1 MLTIYDL
8 KCENFA
14 SPIGIAT
21 DKPRFSWKI
30 HSDARACAQSCY
42 QIQLSTDQSFESL
55 VWDSGRLS
63 GDQSQLCEYRGEP
76 LAPDTRYWFRVRIED
91 NHREKSEWATS
102 SFETGI
108 FDPDGFHADFIASP
122 LDKPEDSC
130 GIYFRNGFD
139 VNGEVVHAKAYVTAL
154 GMYDFHLNGS
164 KVGDAYFAPG
174 FLSYNRHLQVQ
185 AYDVTERLRQG
196 QNVVGAVVGAGWY
209 KGDLVWQDNR
219 NTFGKKNALFVQ
231 LHITYADGR
240 RQVIQTGEDW
250 QSGLGPITFSELYHG
265 ETYDANLADTRW
277 CDTLDGGHFVKCELV
292 RVDKRIMT
300 MQTGEFVRP
309 QEIIK
314 PIAKIKTPAGET
326 VFDFGQNMVGFV
338 RVRVSGAKG
347 DRVRLGFA
355 EVLDKDGNFYTANM
369 RKARNDINYILS
381 GDGEEVFEP
390 HFTFQGFRYI
400 RVIEFPGFAQSD
412 NFEGV
417 VLDSDMASTGDFE
430 CSNPLINQLVSNVRW
445 GFKGNSVD
453 VPTDCPQRDERL
465 GWTGD
470 AQVFIRTACFLND
483 TRAFYSKWLDDMA
496 CDQLENGGIPHVIP
510 DVLKNGDSACGWA
523 DAATI
528 CPWTLYICYG
538 DKRELKKNY
547 PMMKKWV
554 EHVRSV
560 ANKGVYW
567 DSGFHYGD
575 WLALDAKEGSYL
587 GATPNDL
594 TATAY
599 YAYSTLIMSKAAQ
612 VLGYSAESAN
622 YMRLHNDIVDFF
634 KREFFTANGRLA
646 VPTQTAHVL
655 ALMFDLVPEGA
666 VQRTVDSLVKLIETN
681 DNHLTTGFLGTPYL
695 CYVLSR
701 YGRLDVALKLLERE
715 EFPSWLYSVKQG
727 ATTIWEHW
735 DGIKPDGSFWS
746 DAMNSFNHY
755 AYGCILDW
763 MVEVLAGINVDERM
777 AGYKRFSVAPHLPE
791 NWDHLSCHYDSL
803 YGRISIALKREDGE
817 LAVKLEVPEN
827 TLCMFKLGDFR
838 KDFGSGAYEFKCPD
852 VPILTKGADG
862 PII

>member
-8 KCENFA
+8 QCENFI
-14 SPIGIAT
+14 SPIGIST
-21 DKPRFSWKI
+21 DRPRFSWKLR
-30 HSDARACAQSCY
+30 SDMRGCAQCSY
-42 QIQLSTDQSFESL
+42 QIQLATDSDFESL
-55 VWDSGRLS
+55 VWDSGRVA
-63 GDQSQLCEYRGEP
+63 GDQSQLCEYKGEP
-76 LAPDTRYWFRVRIED
+76 LTADTRYFFRVRIED
-91 NHREKSEWATS
+91 NHREKSDWVQSA
-102 SFETGI
+102 FETGI
-108 FDPDGFHADFIASP
+108 FDHNDFRADFIASP

-130 GIYFRNGFD
+130 GIYFRHGFAVD
-139 VNGEVVHAKAYVTAL
+139 GEVARAKAYVTAL
-154 GMYDFHLNGS
+154 GMYDFHMNGS

-174 FLSYNRHLQVQ
+174 FLSYNKHLQVQ
-185 AYDVTERLRQG
+185 AYDVTDMLRQG
-196 QNVVGAVVGAGWY
+196 ENVVGAVVGAGWY
-209 KGDLVWQDNR
+209 KGDLVWKDHR
-219 NTFGKKNALFVQ
+219 NFSGNKNALFVQ
-231 LHITYADGR
+231 LHITYKDGR
-240 RQVIQTGEDW
+240 KQVVMTGEDW

-265 ETYDANLADTRW
+265 ETYDANLADPNW
-277 CDTLDGGHFVKCELV
+277 CNTTEGGHFVKCELIKF
-292 RVDKRIMT
+292 DKSVMC
-300 MQTGEFVRP
+300 MQTGEFVRE
-309 QEIIK
+309 QGIIR
-314 PIAKIKTPAGET
+314 PIEKIKTPAGET
-326 VFDFGQNMVGFV
+326 VFDFGQNMVGYV
-338 RVRVSGAKG
+338 RVKVSGNKG

-369 RKARNDINYILS
+369 RSARNDINYILS
-381 GDGEEVFEP
+381 GEGEEVFQP
-390 HFTFQGFRYI
+390 HFTFQGFRYM
-400 RVIEFPGFAQSD
+400 RVIEFPGFAQSE

-417 VLDSDMASTGDFE
+417 VLDSDMRTTGEFE
-430 CSNPLINQLVSNVRW
+430 CSNELINRLVKNVQW

-470 AQVFIRTACFLND
+470 AQVFIRTACFLRD

-528 CPWTLYICYG
+528 CPWTLYLCYG

-567 DSGFHYGD
+567 DSGSHFGD
-575 WLALDAKEGSYL
+575 WLALDAKEGSYK

-599 YAYSTLIMSKAAQ
+599 YAYSTLIMSKAAE

-622 YMRLHNDIVDFF
+622 YMRLHNDIAEFF
-634 KREFFTANGRLA
+634 KREFFTPNGRLA

-655 ALMFDLVPEGA
+655 ALMFDLVPENA
-666 VQRTVDSLVKLIETN
+666 VQRTIDALVKLIETN

-695 CYVLSR
+695 CYALSR
-701 YGRLDVALKLLERE
+701 YGRTDVAIKLLMRE

-746 DAMNSFNHY
+746 DAMNSYNHY

-763 MVEVLAGINVDERM
+763 IVETLAGINVDERM
-777 AGYKRFSVAPHLPE
+777 TGYKRFTVMPQLPNE
-791 NWDHLSCHYDSL
+791 WNDLKCSYDSV
-803 YGRISIALKREDGE
+803 YGKIAVE
-817 LAVKLEVPEN
+817 LTRGDAGLNVKLTVPEN
-827 TLCMFKLGDFR
+827 TSCVFKLGDFR
-838 KDFGSGAYEFKCPD
+838 KDFGSGTYEFDCPD
-852 VPILTKGADG
+852 VPVPTFETAEAK
-862 PII
+862 

>member
-8 KCENFA
+8 QCENFI
-14 SPIGIAT
+14 SPIGIST
-21 DKPRFSWKI
+21 DRPRFSWKLR
-30 HSDARACAQSCY
+30 SDMRGCAQCSY
-42 QIQLSTDQSFESL
+42 QIQLATDSDFESL
-55 VWDSGRLS
+55 VWDSGRVA
-63 GDQSQLCEYRGEP
+63 GDQSQLCEYKGEP
-76 LAPDTRYWFRVRIED
+76 LTADTRYFFRVRIED
-91 NHREKSEWATS
+91 NHREKSGWVQSA
-102 SFETGI
+102 FETGI
-108 FDPDGFHADFIASP
+108 FDHNDFRADFIVSP

-130 GIYFRNGFD
+130 GIYFRHGFAVD
-139 VNGEVVHAKAYVTAL
+139 GEVARAKAYVTAL
-154 GMYDFHLNGS
+154 GMYDFHMNGS

-174 FLSYNRHLQVQ
+174 FLSYNKHLQVQ
-185 AYDVTERLRQG
+185 AYDVTDILRQG
-196 QNVVGAVVGAGWY
+196 ENVVGAVVGAGWY
-209 KGDLVWQDNR
+209 KGDLVWKDHR
-219 NTFGKKNALFVQ
+219 NFSGSKNALFVQ
-231 LHITYADGR
+231 LHITYKDGR
-240 RQVIQTGEDW
+240 KQVVMTGEDW

-265 ETYDANLADTRW
+265 ETYDANLADPNW
-277 CDTLDGGHFVKCELV
+277 CNTTEGGHFVKCELIKF
-292 RVDKRIMT
+292 DKSVMC
-300 MQTGEFVRP
+300 MQTGEFVRE
-309 QEIIK
+309 QEIIR
-314 PIAKIKTPAGET
+314 PIEKIKTPAGET
-326 VFDFGQNMVGFV
+326 VFDFGQNMVGYV
-338 RVRVSGAKG
+338 RVKVSGNKG

-355 EVLDKDGNFYTANM
+355 EVLDKNGNFYTANM
-369 RKARNDINYILS
+369 RSARNDINYILS
-381 GDGEEVFEP
+381 GEGEEVFQP
-390 HFTFQGFRYI
+390 HFTFQGFRYM
-400 RVIEFPGFAQSD
+400 RVIEFPGFAQSE

-417 VLDSDMASTGDFE
+417 VLDSDMRTTGEFE
-430 CSNPLINQLVSNVRW
+430 CSNELINRLVKNVQW

-470 AQVFIRTACFLND
+470 AQVFIRTACFLRD

-510 DVLKNGDSACGWA
+510 DVIKNGDSACGWA

-528 CPWTLYICYG
+528 CPWTLYLCYG

-567 DSGFHYGD
+567 DSGSHFGD
-575 WLALDAKEGSYL
+575 WLALDAKEGSYK

-599 YAYSTLIMSKAAQ
+599 YAYSTLIMSKAAE

-622 YMRLHNDIVDFF
+622 YMRLHNDIAEFF
-634 KREFFTANGRLA
+634 KREFFTPNGRLA

-655 ALMFDLVPEGA
+655 ALMFDLVPENA
-666 VQRTVDSLVKLIETN
+666 VQRTI

-695 CYVLSR
+695 CYALSR
-701 YGRLDVALKLLERE
+701 YGRTDVAIKLLMRE

-746 DAMNSFNHY
+746 DAMNSYNHY

-763 MVEVLAGINVDERM
+763 MVETLAGINVDERM
-777 AGYKRFSVAPHLPE
+777 TGYKRFAVTPQLPNE
-791 NWDHLSCHYDSL
+791 WNDLKCSYDSV
-803 YGRISIALKREDGE
+803 YGKIAVE
-817 LAVKLEVPEN
+817 LTRGSAGLNVKLTVPEN
-827 TLCMFKLGDFR
+827 TSCVFKLGDFR
-838 KDFGSGAYEFKCPD
+838 KDFGSGTYEFDCLD
-852 VPILTKGADG
+852 VPVPTFETAEAK
-862 PII
+862 

>member
-14 SPIGIAT
+14 SPIGVAT

-30 HSDARACAQSCY
+30 RSDARACVQSSY
-42 QIQLSTDQSFESL
+42 QIQLAADAEYKAL
-55 VWDSGRLS
+55 VWDSGRLA

-76 LAPDTRYWFRVRIED
+76 LAPDTRYYFRVRIED
-91 NHREKSEWATS
+91 NHRERSEWAES
-102 SFETGI
+102 MFETGI
-108 FDPDGFHADFIASP
+108 FEPDGFKADFISSP

-130 GIYFRNGFD
+130 AIYFRGGFEID
-139 VNGEVVHAKAYVTAL
+139 GEVERAKAYVTAL
-154 GMYDFHLNGS
+154 GMYDFHINGG

-174 FLSYNRHLQVQ
+174 FLSYNKHLQVQ
-185 AYDVTERLRQG
+185 AYDVTQLVRPG
-196 QNVVGAVVGAGWY
+196 QNVAGAVVGAGWY
-209 KGDLVWQDNR
+209 KGDLAWEGNR
-219 NTFGKKNALFVQ
+219 NSYGSKTALFVQ
-231 LHITYADGR
+231 IHITYKDGR
-240 RQVIQTGEDW
+240 RSTVLSGEDW
-250 QSGLGPITFSELYHG
+250 QSGLGPITYSELYNG
-265 ETYDANLADTRW
+265 ETYDANLAEPEW
-277 CDTLDGGHFVKCELV
+277 CNSLEAGRFVKCELA
-292 RVDKRIMT
+292 RVDRRIMT

-309 QEIIK
+309 REVIK
-314 PIAKIKTPAGET
+314 PIAKLKTPAGET

-338 RVRVSGAKG
+338 RVRVRGEKG

-369 RKARNDINYILS
+369 RSARNDINYILS
-381 GDGEEVFEP
+381 GEGEEVFEP
-390 HFTFQGFRYI
+390 HFTFQGFRYV
-400 RVIEFPGFAQSD
+400 RVIEFPSFAQSD

-417 VLDSDMASTGDFE
+417 VLSSDMAPTGDFE

-470 AQVFIRTACFLND
+470 AQVFMRTACFLND
-483 TRAFYSKWLDDMA
+483 ARAFYSKWLDDMA
-496 CDQLENGGIPHVIP
+496 CDQHEDGGIPHVIP

-528 CPWTLYICYG
+528 CPWTLYLCYG

-554 EHVRSV
+554 EHVRRT
-560 ANKGVYW
+560 AFRGVYW
-567 DSGFHYGD
+567 DSGFHFGD

-599 YAYSTLIMSKAAQ
+599 YAYSTLIMSRAAEA
-612 VLGYSAESAN
+612 LGYSSESAN
-622 YMRLHNDIVDFF
+622 YMRLHNDIVEFF
-634 KREFFTANGRLA
+634 KREFFTPNGRLA

-655 ALMFDLVPEGA
+655 ALMFDLTPEGA
-666 VQRTVDSLVKLIETN
+666 VQRTVDSLVKLIE
-681 DNHLTTGFLGTPYL
+681 DNGDHLTTGFLGTPYL

-701 YGRLDVALKLLERE
+701 YGRLDVAVKLLERE

-746 DAMNSFNHY
+746 EAMNSFNHY

-763 MVEVLAGINVDERM
+763 MVEVLAGLNVDERIT
-777 AGYKRFSVAPHLPE
+777 GYKRFSVAPHLPDT
-791 NWDHLSCHYDSL
+791 WDSLNCRYDSL
-803 YGRISIALKREDGE
+803 YGRIAVSLRRADGAIAVR
-817 LAVKLEVPEN
+817 LAVPEN
-827 TLCMFKLGDFR
+827 TLCMFKLGDYR
-838 KDFGSGAYEFKCPD
+838 KDFGSGEYEFQCPD
-852 VPILTKGADG
+852 VPILTKASDS
-862 PII
+862 PIM

>member
-8 KCENFA
+8 QCENFI
-14 SPIGIAT
+14 SPIGIST
-21 DKPRFSWKI
+21 DRPRFSWKLR
-30 HSDARACAQSCY
+30 SDMRGCAQCSY
-42 QIQLSTDQSFESL
+42 QIQLATDSEFESL
-55 VWDSGRLS
+55 VWDSGRVA
-63 GDQSQLCEYRGEP
+63 GDQSQLCEYKGEP
-76 LAPDTRYWFRVRIED
+76 ITADTRYFFRARIED
-91 NHREKSEWATS
+91 NHREKSDWVQSA
-102 SFETGI
+102 FETGI
-108 FDPDGFHADFIASP
+108 FDHNDFRADFIASP

-130 GIYFRNGFD
+130 GIYFRHGFAVD
-139 VNGEVVHAKAYVTAL
+139 GEVARAKAYVTAL
-154 GMYDFHLNGS
+154 GMYDFHMNGN

-174 FLSYNRHLQVQ
+174 FLSYNKHLQVQ
-185 AYDVTERLRQG
+185 AYDVTDMLRQG
-196 QNVVGAVVGAGWY
+196 ENVVGAVVGAGWY
-209 KGDLVWQDNR
+209 KGDLVWKDHR
-219 NTFGKKNALFVQ
+219 NFSGSKNALFVQ
-231 LHITYADGR
+231 LHITYKDGR
-240 RQVIQTGEDW
+240 KQVVMTGEDW

-265 ETYDANLADTRW
+265 ETYDANLADPNW
-277 CDTLDGGHFVKCELV
+277 CNTTEGGHFVKCELIKFGKSV
-292 RVDKRIMT
+292 MC
-300 MQTGEFVRP
+300 MQTGEFVRE
-309 QEIIK
+309 QGIIR
-314 PIAKIKTPAGET
+314 PIEKIKTPAGET
-326 VFDFGQNMVGFV
+326 VFDFGQNMVGYV
-338 RVRVSGAKG
+338 RVKVSGNKG

-369 RKARNDINYILS
+369 RSARNDINYILS
-381 GDGEEVFEP
+381 GEGEEVFQP
-390 HFTFQGFRYI
+390 HFTFQGFRYM
-400 RVIEFPGFAQSD
+400 RVIEFPGFAQSE

-417 VLDSDMASTGDFE
+417 VLDSDMRTTGEFE
-430 CSNPLINQLVSNVRW
+430 CSNELINRLVKNVQW

-470 AQVFIRTACFLND
+470 AQVFIRTACFLRD

-510 DVLKNGDSACGWA
+510 DVIKNGDSACGWA

-528 CPWTLYICYG
+528 CPWTLYLCYG

-567 DSGFHYGD
+567 DSGSHFGD
-575 WLALDAKEGSYL
+575 WLALDAKEGSYK
-587 GATPNDL
+587 GATPNNL

-599 YAYSTLIMSKAAQ
+599 YAYSTLIMSKAAE

-622 YMRLHNDIVDFF
+622 YMRLHNDIAEFF
-634 KREFFTANGRLA
+634 KREFFTPNGRLA

-655 ALMFDLVPEGA
+655 ALMFDLVPENA
-666 VQRTVDSLVKLIETN
+666 VQRTIDALVKLIETN

-695 CYVLSR
+695 CYALSR
-701 YGRLDVALKLLERE
+701 YGRTDVAIKLLMRE

-746 DAMNSFNHY
+746 DAMNSYNHY

-763 MVEVLAGINVDERM
+763 MVETLAGINVDERM
-777 AGYKRFSVAPHLPE
+777 TGYKRFTVMPQLPNE
-791 NWDHLSCHYDSL
+791 WNDLKCSYDSV
-803 YGRISIALKREDGE
+803 YGKIAVE
-817 LAVKLEVPEN
+817 LTRGDAGLNVKLTVPEN
-827 TLCMFKLGDFR
+827 TSCVFKLGDFR
-838 KDFGSGAYEFKCPD
+838 KDFGSGTYEFDCPD
-852 VPILTKGADG
+852 VPIPTFETAEAK
-862 PII
+862 

>member
-8 KCENFA
+8 QCENFI
-14 SPIGIAT
+14 SPIGIST
-21 DKPRFSWKI
+21 DRPRFSWKLR
-30 HSDARACAQSCY
+30 SNMRGCAQCSY
-42 QIQLSTDQSFESL
+42 QIQLATDSDFESL
-55 VWDSGRLS
+55 VWDSGRVA
-63 GDQSQLCEYRGEP
+63 GDQSQLCEYKGEP
-76 LAPDTRYWFRVRIED
+76 LTADTRYFFRVRIED
-91 NHREKSEWATS
+91 NHREKSDWVQSA
-102 SFETGI
+102 FETGI
-108 FDPDGFHADFIASP
+108 FDHNDFRADFIASP

-130 GIYFRNGFD
+130 GIYFRHGFAVD
-139 VNGEVVHAKAYVTAL
+139 GEVARAKAYVTAL
-154 GMYDFHLNGS
+154 GMYDFHMNGS

-174 FLSYNRHLQVQ
+174 FLSYNKHLQVQ
-185 AYDVTERLRQG
+185 AYDVTDMLRQG
-196 QNVVGAVVGAGWY
+196 ENVVGAVVGAGWY
-209 KGDLVWQDNR
+209 KGDLVWKDHR
-219 NTFGKKNALFVQ
+219 NFSGSKNALFVQ
-231 LHITYADGR
+231 LHITYKDGR
-240 RQVIQTGEDW
+240 KQVVMTGEDW

-265 ETYDANLADTRW
+265 ETYDANLADPNW
-277 CDTLDGGHFVKCELV
+277 CNMTEGGHFVKCELIKF
-292 RVDKRIMT
+292 DKSVMC
-300 MQTGEFVRP
+300 MQTGEFVRE
-309 QEIIK
+309 QEIIR
-314 PIAKIKTPAGET
+314 PIEKIKTPAGET
-326 VFDFGQNMVGFV
+326 VFDFGQNMVGYV
-338 RVRVSGAKG
+338 RVKVSGNKG

-369 RKARNDINYILS
+369 RSARNDINYILS
-381 GDGEEVFEP
+381 GEGEEVFQP
-390 HFTFQGFRYI
+390 HFTFQGFRYM
-400 RVIEFPGFAQSD
+400 RVIEFPGFAQSE

-417 VLDSDMASTGDFE
+417 VLDSDMRTTGEFE
-430 CSNPLINQLVSNVRW
+430 CSNELINRLVKNVQW

-470 AQVFIRTACFLND
+470 AQVFIRTACFLRD

-510 DVLKNGDSACGWA
+510 DVIKNGDSACGWA

-528 CPWTLYICYG
+528 CPWTLYLCYG

-567 DSGFHYGD
+567 DSGSHFGD
-575 WLALDAKEGSYL
+575 WLALDAKEGSYK

-599 YAYSTLIMSKAAQ
+599 YAYSTLIMSKAAE

-622 YMRLHNDIVDFF
+622 YMRLHNDIVEFF
-634 KREFFTANGRLA
+634 KREFFTPNGRLA

-655 ALMFDLVPEGA
+655 ALMFDLVPENA
-666 VQRTVDSLVKLIETN
+666 VQRTIDALVKLIETN

-695 CYVLSR
+695 CYALSR
-701 YGRLDVALKLLERE
+701 YGRTDVAIKLLMRE

-746 DAMNSFNHY
+746 DAMNSYNHY

-763 MVEVLAGINVDERM
+763 IVETLAGINVDERM
-777 AGYKRFSVAPHLPE
+777 TGYKRFTVTPQLPNE
-791 NWDHLSCHYDSL
+791 WNDLKCSYDSV
-803 YGRISIALKREDGE
+803 YGKIAVE
-817 LAVKLEVPEN
+817 LTRGDAGLNVKLTVPEN
-827 TLCMFKLGDFR
+827 TSCVFKLG
-838 KDFGSGAYEFKCPD
+838 SH
-852 VPILTKGADG
+852 V
-862 PII
+862 

>member
-1 MLTIYDL
+1 MLTVYDL

-14 SPIGIAT
+14 APIGIST
-21 DKPRFSWKI
+21 DRPRFSWKLR
-30 HSDARACAQSCY
+30 SDARNCMQSAY
-42 QIQLSTDQSFESL
+42 QIQVALDESFEAP
-55 VWDSGRLS
+55 VWDSGRLN

-76 LAPDTRYWFRVRIED
+76 LLPDTRYFFRVRIED
-91 NHREKSEWATS
+91 NHREKSEWAAS
-102 SFETGI
+102 RFETGI
-108 FDPDGFHADFIASP
+108 FAAEDFRADFISSP

-130 GIYFRNGFD
+130 GIYFRHGFT
-139 VNGEVVHAKAYVTAL
+139 VNGEVAHAKAYVTAL
-154 GMYDFHLNGS
+154 GMYDFHMNGS

-174 FLSYNRHLQVQ
+174 FLSYNKHLQVQ
-185 AYDVTERLRQG
+185 AYDVTDMLRQG
-196 QNVVGAVVGAGWY
+196 DNVVGAVVGAGWY
-209 KGDLVWQDNR
+209 KGDLVWQNHR
-219 NTFGKKNALFVQ
+219 NLSGSKNALFVQ
-231 LHITYADGR
+231 IRITYRDGR
-240 RQVIQTGEDW
+240 VQTVMTGEDW

-265 ETYDANLADTRW
+265 ETYDANLADPEW
-277 CDTLDGGHFVKCELV
+277 CNSIGGERFVRCELT
-292 RVDKRIMT
+292 RVDKSIMC
-300 MQTGEFVRP
+300 MQTGEFVRE
-309 QEIIK
+309 QEVVHPVEK
-314 PIAKIKTPAGET
+314 LKTPAGET

-338 RVRVSGAKG
+338 RVKVKGSKG
-347 DRVRLGFA
+347 DRVRLAFA

-369 RKARNDINYILS
+369 RAARNDITYILS
-381 GDGEEVFEP
+381 GEGEEVFQP
-390 HFTFQGFRYI
+390 HFTFQGFRYM
-400 RVIEFPGFAQSD
+400 RVIEFPGFAQSE

-417 VLDSDMASTGDFE
+417 VLDSDMAYTGDFE
-430 CSNPLINQLVSNVRW
+430 CSNELVNRLVKNVYW
-445 GFKGNSVD
+445 GFRGNSVD

-470 AQVFIRTACFLND
+470 AQVFIRTACFLRD

-496 CDQLENGGIPHVIP
+496 CDQMEDGGIPHVIP

-528 CPWTLYICYG
+528 CPWTLYLCYG

-560 ANKGVYW
+560 ATKGVYW
-567 DSGFHYGD
+567 DTGFHFGD
-575 WLALDAKEGSYL
+575 WLALDAKEGSYY

-599 YAYSTLIMSKAAQ
+599 YAYSTLIMSKAAE

-622 YMRLHNDIVDFF
+622 YMRLHNDIVEFF
-634 KREFFTANGRLA
+634 KREFFTQNGRLA

-655 ALMFDLVPEGA
+655 ALMFDLVPESA
-666 VQRTVDSLVKLIETN
+666 VQRTIDELVRLIRAN

-695 CYVLSR
+695 CYALSR
-701 YGRLDVALKLLERE
+701 HGRVDVAIELLLRE

-746 DAMNSFNHY
+746 EAMNSFNHY

-763 MVEVLAGINVDERM
+763 MVETLAGISADERV
-777 AGYKRFSVAPHLPE
+777 AGYKRFTVAPQLPNE
-791 NWDHLSCHYDSL
+791 WDSLNCRYESL
-803 YGRISIALKREDGE
+803 YGEIAVSIARAGDE
-817 LAVKLEVPEN
+817 LSVKLTVPEN
-827 TLCMFKLGDFR
+827 TTCQFRLGDTR
-838 KDFGSGAYEFKCPD
+838 KELGSGTYEFTCPN
-852 VPILTKGADG
+852 VPVPVEAK
-862 PII
+862 

>member
-8 KCENFA
+8 QCENFI
-14 SPIGIAT
+14 SPIGIST
-21 DKPRFSWKI
+21 DRPRFSWKLR
-30 HSDARACAQSCY
+30 SDMRGCAQCSY
-42 QIQLSTDQSFESL
+42 QIQLATDSDFESL
-55 VWDSGRLS
+55 VWDSGRVA
-63 GDQSQLCEYRGEP
+63 GDQSQLCEYKGEP
-76 LAPDTRYWFRVRIED
+76 LTADTRYFFRVRIED
-91 NHREKSEWATS
+91 NHREKSDWVQSA
-102 SFETGI
+102 FETGI
-108 FDPDGFHADFIASP
+108 FDHNDFRADFIASP

-130 GIYFRNGFD
+130 GIYFRHGFAVD
-139 VNGEVVHAKAYVTAL
+139 GEVARAKAYVTAL
-154 GMYDFHLNGS
+154 GMYDFHMNGS

-174 FLSYNRHLQVQ
+174 FLSYNKHLQVQ
-185 AYDVTERLRQG
+185 AYDVTDMLRQG
-196 QNVVGAVVGAGWY
+196 ENVVGAVVGAGWY
-209 KGDLVWQDNR
+209 KGDLVWTDHR
-219 NTFGKKNALFVQ
+219 TFSGSKNALFVQ
-231 LHITYADGR
+231 LHITYKDGR
-240 RQVIQTGEDW
+240 KQVVMTGEDW

-265 ETYDANLADTRW
+265 ETYDANLADPNW
-277 CDTLDGGHFVKCELV
+277 CNMTEGGHFVKCELIKF
-292 RVDKRIMT
+292 DKSAMC
-300 MQTGEFVRP
+300 MQTGEFVRE
-309 QEIIK
+309 QGIIR
-314 PIAKIKTPAGET
+314 PIEKIKTPAGET
-326 VFDFGQNMVGFV
+326 VFDFGQNMVGYV
-338 RVRVSGAKG
+338 RVKVSGNKG

-369 RKARNDINYILS
+369 RSARNDINYILS
-381 GDGEEVFEP
+381 GEGEEVFQP
-390 HFTFQGFRYI
+390 HFTFQGFRYM
-400 RVIEFPGFAQSD
+400 RVIEFPGFAQNE

-417 VLDSDMASTGDFE
+417 VLDSDMRTTGEFE
-430 CSNPLINQLVSNVRW
+430 CSNELINRLVKNVQW

-470 AQVFIRTACFLND
+470 AQVFIRTACFLRD

-510 DVLKNGDSACGWA
+510 DVIKNGDSACGWA

-528 CPWTLYICYG
+528 CPWTLYLCYG

-567 DSGFHYGD
+567 DSGSHFGD
-575 WLALDAKEGSYL
+575 WLALDAKEGSYK

-599 YAYSTLIMSKAAQ
+599 YAYSTLIMSKAAE

-622 YMRLHNDIVDFF
+622 YMRLHNDIAEFF
-634 KREFFTANGRLA
+634 KREFFTPNGRLA

-655 ALMFDLVPEGA
+655 ALMFDLVPENA
-666 VQRTVDSLVKLIETN
+666 VQRTIDALVKLIETN

-695 CYVLSR
+695 CYALSR
-701 YGRLDVALKLLERE
+701 YGRTDVAIKLLMRE

-746 DAMNSFNHY
+746 DAMNSYNHY

-763 MVEVLAGINVDERM
+763 IVETLAGINVDERM
-777 AGYKRFSVAPHLPE
+777 TGYKRFTVMPQLPNE
-791 NWDHLSCHYDSL
+791 WNDLKCSYDSV
-803 YGRISIALKREDGE
+803 YGKIAVE
-817 LAVKLEVPEN
+817 LTRGDAGLNVKLTVPEN
-827 TLCMFKLGDFR
+827 TSCVFKLGDFR
-838 KDFGSGAYEFKCPD
+838 KDFGSGTYEFDCPD
-852 VPILTKGADG
+852 VPVPTFETAEAK
-862 PII
+862 

>member
-8 KCENFA
+8 QCENFI
-14 SPIGIAT
+14 SPIGIST
-21 DKPRFSWKI
+21 DRPRFSWKLR
-30 HSDARACAQSCY
+30 SDMRGCAQCSY
-42 QIQLSTDQSFESL
+42 QIQLAADSDFESL
-55 VWDSGRLS
+55 VWDSGRVA
-63 GDQSQLCEYRGEP
+63 GDQSQLCEYKGEP
-76 LAPDTRYWFRVRIED
+76 LTADTRYFFRVRIED
-91 NHREKSEWATS
+91 NHREKSDWVQSA
-102 SFETGI
+102 FETGI
-108 FDPDGFHADFIASP
+108 FDHNDFRADFIASP

-130 GIYFRNGFD
+130 GIYFRHGFAVD
-139 VNGEVVHAKAYVTAL
+139 GEVARAKAYVTAL
-154 GMYDFHLNGS
+154 GMYDFHMNGS

-174 FLSYNRHLQVQ
+174 FLSYNKHLQVQ
-185 AYDVTERLRQG
+185 AYDVTDMLRQG
-196 QNVVGAVVGAGWY
+196 ENVVGAVVGAGWY
-209 KGDLVWQDNR
+209 KGDLVWKDHR
-219 NTFGKKNALFVQ
+219 NFSGSKNALFVQ
-231 LHITYADGR
+231 LHITYKDGR
-240 RQVIQTGEDW
+240 KQVVMTGEDW

-265 ETYDANLADTRW
+265 ETYDANLADPNW
-277 CDTLDGGHFVKCELV
+277 CNTTEGGHFVKCELIKF
-292 RVDKRIMT
+292 DKSAMC
-300 MQTGEFVRP
+300 MQTGEFVRE
-309 QEIIK
+309 QGIIR
-314 PIAKIKTPAGET
+314 PIEKIKTPAGET
-326 VFDFGQNMVGFV
+326 VFDFGQNMVGYV
-338 RVRVSGAKG
+338 RVKVSGNKG

-369 RKARNDINYILS
+369 RSARNDINYILS
-381 GDGEEVFEP
+381 GEGEEVFQP
-390 HFTFQGFRYI
+390 HFTFQGFRYM
-400 RVIEFPGFAQSD
+400 RVIEFPGFAQSE

-417 VLDSDMASTGDFE
+417 VLDSDMRTTGEFE
-430 CSNPLINQLVSNVRW
+430 CSNELINRLVKNVQW

-470 AQVFIRTACFLND
+470 AQVFIRTACFLRD

-510 DVLKNGDSACGWA
+510 DVIKNGDSACGWA

-528 CPWTLYICYG
+528 CPWTLYLCYG

-567 DSGFHYGD
+567 DSGSHFGD
-575 WLALDAKEGSYL
+575 WLALDAKEGSYK

-599 YAYSTLIMSKAAQ
+599 YAYSTLIMSKAAE

-622 YMRLHNDIVDFF
+622 YMRLHNDISEFF
-634 KREFFTANGRLA
+634 KREFFTPNGRLA

-655 ALMFDLVPEGA
+655 ALMFDLVPENA
-666 VQRTVDSLVKLIETN
+666 VQRTIDALVKLIETN

-695 CYVLSR
+695 CYALSR
-701 YGRLDVALKLLERE
+701 YGRTDVAIKLLMRE

-746 DAMNSFNHY
+746 DAMNSYNHY

-763 MVEVLAGINVDERM
+763 MVETLAGINVDERM
-777 AGYKRFSVAPHLPE
+777 TGYKRFTVMPQLPNE
-791 NWDHLSCHYDSL
+791 WNDLKCSYDSV
-803 YGRISIALKREDGE
+803 YGKIAVE
-817 LAVKLEVPEN
+817 LTRGDAGLNVKLTVPEN
-827 TLCMFKLGDFR
+827 TSCVFKLGDFR
-838 KDFGSGAYEFKCPD
+838 KDFGSGTYEFDCPA
-852 VPILTKGADG
+852 VPVPTFETAEAK
-862 PII
+862 

>member
-8 KCENFA
+8 QCENFI
-14 SPIGIAT
+14 SPIGIST
-21 DKPRFSWKI
+21 DRPRFSWKLR
-30 HSDARACAQSCY
+30 SDMRGCAQCSY
-42 QIQLSTDQSFESL
+42 QIQLATDSDFESL
-55 VWDSGRLS
+55 VWDSGRVA
-63 GDQSQLCEYRGEP
+63 GDQSQLCEYKGEP
-76 LAPDTRYWFRVRIED
+76 LTADTRYFFRVRIED
-91 NHREKSEWATS
+91 NHREKSDWVQSA
-102 SFETGI
+102 FETGI
-108 FDPDGFHADFIASP
+108 FDHNDFRADFIASP

-130 GIYFRNGFD
+130 GIYFRHGFAVD
-139 VNGEVVHAKAYVTAL
+139 GEVARAKAYVTAL
-154 GMYDFHLNGS
+154 GMYDFHMNGS

-174 FLSYNRHLQVQ
+174 FLSYNKHLQVQ
-185 AYDVTERLRQG
+185 AYDVTDMLRQG
-196 QNVVGAVVGAGWY
+196 ENVVGAVVGAGWY
-209 KGDLVWQDNR
+209 KGDLVWKDHR
-219 NTFGKKNALFVQ
+219 NFSGSKNALFVQ
-231 LHITYADGR
+231 LHITYKDGR
-240 RQVIQTGEDW
+240 KQVVMTGEDW

-265 ETYDANLADTRW
+265 ETYDANLADPNW
-277 CDTLDGGHFVKCELV
+277 CNTTEGGHFVKCELIKF
-292 RVDKRIMT
+292 DKSVMC
-300 MQTGEFVRP
+300 MQTGEFVRE
-309 QEIIK
+309 QGIIR
-314 PIAKIKTPAGET
+314 PIEKIKTPAGET
-326 VFDFGQNMVGFV
+326 VFDFGQNMVGYV
-338 RVRVSGAKG
+338 RVKVSGNKG

-369 RKARNDINYILS
+369 RSARNDINYILS
-381 GDGEEVFEP
+381 GEGEEVFQP
-390 HFTFQGFRYI
+390 HFTFQGFRYM
-400 RVIEFPGFAQSD
+400 RVIEFPGFAQSE

-417 VLDSDMASTGDFE
+417 VLDSDMRTTGEFE
-430 CSNPLINQLVSNVRW
+430 CSNELINRLVKNVQW

-470 AQVFIRTACFLND
+470 AQVFIRTACFLRD

-510 DVLKNGDSACGWA
+510 DVIKNGDSACGWA

-528 CPWTLYICYG
+528 CPWTLYLCYG

-567 DSGFHYGD
+567 DSGSHFGD
-575 WLALDAKEGSYL
+575 WLALDAKEGSYK

-599 YAYSTLIMSKAAQ
+599 YAYSTLIMSKAAE

-622 YMRLHNDIVDFF
+622 YMRLHNDIVEFF
-634 KREFFTANGRLA
+634 KREFFTPNGRLA

-655 ALMFDLVPEGA
+655 ALMFDLVPENA
-666 VQRTVDSLVKLIETN
+666 VQRTIDALVKLIETN

-695 CYVLSR
+695 CYALSR
-701 YGRLDVALKLLERE
+701 YGRTDVAIKLLMRE

-746 DAMNSFNHY
+746 DAMNSYNHY

-763 MVEVLAGINVDERM
+763 IVETLAGINVDERM
-777 AGYKRFSVAPHLPE
+777 TGYKRFTVTPQLPNE
-791 NWDHLSCHYDSL
+791 WNDLKCSYDSV
-803 YGRISIALKREDGE
+803 YGKIAVE
-817 LAVKLEVPEN
+817 LTHGDAGLNVKLTVPEN
-827 TLCMFKLGDFR
+827 TSCVFKLGDFR
-838 KDFGSGAYEFKCPD
+838 KDFGSGTYEFDCPD
-852 VPILTKGADG
+852 VPVPTFETAEAK
-862 PII
+862 

>member
-8 KCENFA
+8 QCENFI
-14 SPIGIAT
+14 SPIGIST
-21 DKPRFSWKI
+21 DRPRFSWKLR
-30 HSDARACAQSCY
+30 SDMRGCAQCSY
-42 QIQLSTDQSFESL
+42 QIQLATDSDFESL
-55 VWDSGRLS
+55 VWDSGRVA
-63 GDQSQLCEYRGEP
+63 GDQSQLYEYKGEP
-76 LAPDTRYWFRVRIED
+76 LTADTRYFFRVRIED
-91 NHREKSEWATS
+91 NHREKSDWVQSA
-102 SFETGI
+102 FETGI
-108 FDPDGFHADFIASP
+108 FDHNDFRADFIASP

-130 GIYFRNGFD
+130 GIYFRHGFAVD
-139 VNGEVVHAKAYVTAL
+139 GEIARAKAYVTAL
-154 GMYDFHLNGS
+154 GMYDFHMNGS

-174 FLSYNRHLQVQ
+174 FLSYNKHLQVQ
-185 AYDVTERLRQG
+185 AYDVTDMLRQG
-196 QNVVGAVVGAGWY
+196 ENVVGAVVGAGWY
-209 KGDLVWQDNR
+209 KGDLVWKDHR
-219 NTFGKKNALFVQ
+219 NFSGSKNALFVQ
-231 LHITYADGR
+231 LHITYKDGR
-240 RQVIQTGEDW
+240 KQVVMTGEDW

-265 ETYDANLADTRW
+265 ETYDANLADPNW
-277 CDTLDGGHFVKCELV
+277 CNTTEGGHFIKCELIKF
-292 RVDKRIMT
+292 DKSVMC
-300 MQTGEFVRP
+300 MQTGEFVRE
-309 QEIIK
+309 QGIIR
-314 PIAKIKTPAGET
+314 PIEKIKTPAGET
-326 VFDFGQNMVGFV
+326 VFDFGQNMVGYV
-338 RVRVSGAKG
+338 RVKVSGNKG

-369 RKARNDINYILS
+369 RSARNDINYILS
-381 GDGEEVFEP
+381 GEGEEVFQP
-390 HFTFQGFRYI
+390 HFTFQGFRYM
-400 RVIEFPGFAQSD
+400 RVIEFPGFAQSE

-417 VLDSDMASTGDFE
+417 VLDSDMRTTGEFE
-430 CSNPLINQLVSNVRW
+430 CSNELINRLVKNVQW

-470 AQVFIRTACFLND
+470 AQVFIRTACFLRD
-483 TRAFYSKWLDDMA
+483 ARAFYSKWLDDMA

-528 CPWTLYICYG
+528 CPWTLYLCYG
-538 DKRELKKNY
+538 DKRELKKSY

-567 DSGFHYGD
+567 DSGSHFGD
-575 WLALDAKEGSYL
+575 WLALDAKEGSYN

-599 YAYSTLIMSKAAQ
+599 YAYSTLIMSKAAE

-622 YMRLHNDIVDFF
+622 YMRLHNDIAEFF
-634 KREFFTANGRLA
+634 KREFFTPNGRLA

-655 ALMFDLVPEGA
+655 ALMFDLVPENA
-666 VQRTVDSLVKLIETN
+666 VQRTIDALVKLIETN

-695 CYVLSR
+695 CYALSR
-701 YGRLDVALKLLERE
+701 YGRTDVAIKLLMRE

-746 DAMNSFNHY
+746 DAMNSYNHY

-763 MVEVLAGINVDERM
+763 IVETLAGINVDERM
-777 AGYKRFSVAPHLPE
+777 TGYKRFTVMPQLPNE
-791 NWDHLSCHYDSL
+791 WNDLKCSYDSV
-803 YGRISIALKREDGE
+803 YGKIAVE
-817 LAVKLEVPEN
+817 LTRGDAGLNVKLTVPEN
-827 TLCMFKLGDFR
+827 TSCVFKLGDFR
-838 KDFGSGAYEFKCPD
+838 KDFGSGTYEFDCPD
-852 VPILTKGADG
+852 VPVPTFETAEAK
-862 PII
+862 